1 MLPNIGDTTAAM
13 VWGIPVKPVDLL
25 NNLDAYRK
33 AIPIIHTLR
42 LCNQFGKGDSVF
54 VTRLP
59 KELIGLIEEEL
70 LVLQGRHKKRSDH
83 GWIKKYCCFEGSCR
97 PSDHMADVGYPFEA
111 GAFESMID
119 DALIR
124 LSETHAEWPM
134 DEWLSNGYSSLPA
147 HVQKLVDAEVAH
159 DFDDYVDDY
168 GDELIWELRDENS
181 LNWPS
186 KVRKHMSSKENKDVL
201 RKHFG
206 LDVWIMHE
214 NLDTTTTEYLKRTKR
229 FSHTMFDPQQATIC
243 YLILPT
249 RAAQWGARVDPDCG
263 FSGDLFGFSANSMLV
278 DSDSLSLTE
287 ERQRR
292 FARVMLRLALK
303 PSVHPSQLRAALSAA
318 PAISSS
324 SSPLRQVP
332 FPTTDGNLSV
342 KEKAKRDAAT
352 KKRIKDLEASHWP
365 KLMLLVDQN
374 YSDV

>member
-42 LCNQFGKGDSVF
+42 LCSQFGKGDSVF
-54 VTRLP
+54 ITRLP
-59 KELIGLIEEEL
+59 KELISLIEEEL
-70 LVLQGRHKKRSDH
+70 LILQRRHEKRSGH
-83 GWIKKYCCFEGSCR
+83 SWIKKYCCFEGSCR
-97 PSDHMADVGYPFEA
+97 PSDHMYDIGYPFEA
-111 GAFESMID
+111 EAYDSTIE
-119 DALIR
+119 DALTR
-124 LSETHAEWPM
+124 VSEMHPEWPM

-147 HVQKLVDAEVAH
+147 HVRKLVDAEVAD
-159 DFDDYVDDY
+159 DFDDY

-181 LNWPS
+181 SNWPS

-214 NLDTTTTEYLKRTKR
+214 NLDTTTTEYLKRIKR
-229 FSHTMFDPQQATIC
+229 FSHTMCDPQKATIC

-249 RAAQWGARVDPDCG
+249 RAAQWGTRIGPDYG
-263 FSGDLFGFSANSMLV
+263 FSGDFSGSSANSMLV

-303 PSVHPSQLRAALSAA
+303 PSVHPSQLRGALSAA

-324 SSPLRQVP
+324 SSPLRQLP

-342 KEKAKRDAAT
+342 KEKTKRNAAT